1 MIMIVIVKTIIIKK
15 TIPIETIIKIKMTIA
30 VIMKTTIVLKLI
42 KTVVQSH
49 NPKLTSVQLLAMLS
63 KKFKKNFWL
72 PKIAASSATQ
82 AGYQKPRPSHTLFNI
97 KTKGSHSF
105 QGTSPII
112 FSFKTVRWISFVNKS
127 YWDISYKTIMVAA
140 AKKLM

>member
-1 MIMIVIVKTIIIKK
+1 MIVIVKTIIIKK
-15 TIPIETIIKIKMTIA
+15 TIPIEIIIIKIKMTIA

-42 KTVVQSH
+42 KIVVQSH
-49 NPKLTSVQLLAMLS
+49 NPKLTSVQLLTMLS

-112 FSFKTVRWISFVNKS
+112 FSFKRVRWISFVNKS